1 MGSGLTLAILGF
13 IIILLRMKIV
23 KERRK
28 QTSENPGTAAE
39 APEAPEAPEAHV
51 RRFVTVI
58 NVYKRLESFYF
69 IFALVG
75 EVTWTTCCKRN
86 KVKM

>member
-1 MGSGLTLAILGF
+1 
-13 IIILLRMKIV
+13 MKIV

-39 APEAPEAPEAHV
+39 APEAPEAHV

-58 NVYKRLESFYF
+58 NVYKHLESVLLY
-69 IFALVG
+69 IC
-75 EVTWTTCCKRN
+75 TCGRGDLDNLLQTEQSK
-86 KVKM
+86 KVKKSTQINKNKTKQINK

>member
-1 MGSGLTLAILGF
+1 
-13 IIILLRMKIV
+13 MKIV

-28 QTSENPGTAAE
+28 QTSENPGTAA
-39 APEAPEAPEAHV
+39 EAPEAPEAHV

-75 EVTWTTCCKRN
+75 EVTWTICCKRN
-86 KVKM
+86 KVKK